1 MQRDCSG
8 NPPVTMTG
16 AGPGGNALKGVAFVI
31 VGVLLFGLGDSLTKY
46 LTERYPVPFVVSFRY
61 GINLVLLVAF
71 LAPRHGIGLIRT
83 NRRGLV
89 LLRAAC
95 LCIASLFTGLAL
107 RRMPVGETV
116 AISYLAPI
124 GVMILSGRILGE
136 KVSLTGWIA
145 AALGFAGVL
154 LIARP
159 GSGLDSLGVLFAVFV
174 AATSTAYHILSRL
187 LARSETT
194 MAMLVLTA
202 GVGWLAFSAVLPWS
216 WPQQMPSLFDMSV
229 ILSLGVLA
237 TLGHALLTSA
247 YREAPASLLAP
258 VNYTHMAWAVLFGWI
273 IFDHMPDA
281 LSLAGIALVACSG
294 VIVAILSQRTA
305 PVAPDPAI

>member
-1 MQRDCSG
+1 
-8 NPPVTMTG
+8 MTG
-16 AGPGGNALKGVAFVI
+16 AAPAGNALKGVIFVI
-31 VGVLLFGLGDSLTKY
+31 LGVLLFGLGDSLTKY
-46 LTERYPVPFVVSFRY
+46 LTERYPIAFVVSIRY
-61 GINLVLLVAF
+61 GINLVLLVGF
-71 LAPRHGIGLIRT
+71 LAPRHGVGLIRT
-83 NRRGLV
+83 NRTGLV

-107 RRMPVGETV
+107 RRMPVGEAV

-124 GVMILSGRILGE
+124 GVMILSGTILGE
-136 KVSLTGWIA
+136 RVRLAGWIA

-159 GSGLDSLGVLFAVFV
+159 GSGLDALGVLYAVFV
-174 AATSTAYHILSRL
+174 AAASTAYHILSRL

-194 MAMLVLTA
+194 MAMLVFTA
-202 GVGWLAFSAVLPWS
+202 GVGWLAFSAVLPCS
-216 WPQQMPSLFDMSV
+216 WPTDLPPLFDLSI

-237 TLGHALLTSA
+237 TLGHAFLTSA

-273 IFDHMPDA
+273 IFDHMPDTI
-281 LSLAGIALVACSG
+281 SLAGIALVACSG
-294 VIVAILSQRTA
+294 VIVAVLSQRTSPA
-305 PVAPDPAI
+305 PADPVI